1 MMQISIVAAVAK
13 NGAIGIGNA
22 LPWHLPEDLAHFR
35 QLTMGGIILMGRR
48 TFESLPHGALPGR
61 LNIVVSKTKSKLP
74 GAWVFP
80 SLQQALDFFQSIA
93 QEGRNAGNPALAPY
107 AQCLE
112 IFVIGGASI
121 YRQTITLANRLYL
134 TVVEDEPKH
143 ADAFFPTINEDDWIE
158 VKREN
163 HESYSFVELRR
174 RQ

>member
-1 MMQISIVAAVAK
+1 MMRISIVAAVAK

-35 QLTMGGIILMGRR
+35 QLTMGRIILMGRH

-61 LNIVVSKTKSKLP
+61 LNIVVSKSTGELP

-80 SLQQALDFFQSIA
+80 SLQQALDFCSSLVHEERYA
-93 QEGRNAGNPALAPY
+93 ENHALAPY
-107 AQCLE
+107 AQCHE
-112 IFVIGGASI
+112 IFVIGGESI
-121 YRQTITLANRLYL
+121 YRQTITLANKLYL
-134 TVVEDEPKH
+134 TVVEEEPMH
-143 ADAFFPTINEDDWIE
+143 VDAFFPPINADDWIE

-163 HESYSFVELRR
+163 HEGYSFVELRR